1 MSTAVMLRY
10 AGIALLVVG
19 IALIAGAI
27 AVYLK
32 LDIRGVRDDLAGRA
46 RARQVA
52 DAKREHGARR
62 QRRSPDAE
70 QAVAP
75 QPVEQ
80 VAARA
85 PARTQQRPAAAAAPA
100 QAAPRRIAFEVTKVV
115 IAPERTDVLGNEE
128 QDNG

>member
-10 AGIALLVVG
+10 AGIALLVIG

-27 AVYLK
+27 AVYVR

-62 QRRSPDAE
+62 QRRSPDAA
-70 QAVAP
+70 QGAAPP

-80 VAARA
+80 AEARA
-85 PARTQQRPAAAAAPA
+85 PARTEQRPAAAPA